1 MEKVA
6 AACKTAGISWG
17 LPCSPGNIEKRYK
30 QGALFCNLGGEFGF
44 VMEGLKN
51 SAKKL
56 EQAVAATG
64 NGEDLESTEEGVSD
78 SKRQRKAY

>member
-1 MEKVA
+1 M
-6 AACKTAGISWG
+6 
-17 LPCSPGNIEKRYK
+17 
-30 QGALFCNLGGEFGF
+30 FCNLGGEFGF